1 MKKPPL
7 TLLFPLT
14 LVLLAAGYYLHN
26 YVTFVHAPAALT
38 DKEKRM
44 VDTLFATTKP
54 QCVGRYVFEV
64 PASFENSLPDRALI
78 NKVRISSKRLYRPAF
93 EQRIRLREEAL
104 KNSYTVRELDRPYLK
119 DVYRISDSA
128 VIFDRNKNES
138 AAGFGRVLEAHLYT
152 DGVAFILTQEIFDVS
167 DSKYEED
174 KQTFINAG
182 FNDSTLNDKPA
193 KLAELQDL
201 MSRLSGRKNDE
212 IPVQPGSCIAEGF
225 IRDGGAKPRENITLI
240 YPHGQV
246 FSLSVATN
254 TYLGDPKS
262 MLERSHEI
270 QPWLTSLN
278 ARTLRKNKTEIAGFE
293 ADEWLN
299 TAPSEKSPGHA
310 SAQLLFNA
318 IANEKRVDFR
328 HPIIDLTMSNHA
340 LPAPACSDAELV
352 EIWDRIVGSF
362 RIRSNAF

>member
-7 TLLFPLT
+7 TLMFPLT

-78 NKVRISSKRLYRPAF
+78 NEVRISSKRLYRPAF

-104 KNSYTVRELDRPYLK
+104 KNSYTVDPVDRPFLK

-128 VIFDRNKNES
+128 VIFDRNRNGSE
-138 AAGFGRVLEAHLYT
+138 GGYGRSLEGHLYVN
-152 DGVAFILTQEIFDVS
+152 GVAFILIQNIIDLS
-167 DSKYEED
+167 DPKYLED
-174 KQTFINAG
+174 KQDFINAG
-182 FNDSTLNDKPA
+182 VRSSTLNNKPA

-352 EIWDRIVGSF
+352 EIWDRIVRSF
-362 RIRSNAF
+362 RIRNNAF